1 MQIILYPHGGSANHG
16 CEALVRASR
25 KILSEY
31 EIVLSSQNPDEDE
44 LYGLKNI
51 CRIINERNKINR
63 YSLTYWIARLRFF
76 FGDNDAF
83 ERVTYKKLLNAI
95 TSEGMALSF
104 GGDNYCYGK
113 PCYIYIMNRLL
124 HKKNVPTI
132 LWGCSIEPDNID
144 DEMIA
149 DLKGYKHIFTR
160 ESITYCALIDNELS
174 NVSLFPDPAFQ
185 LDRVDLPLP
194 DGFIEG
200 NTVGINVSP
209 MIISYEKNK
218 GQTLENYINM
228 MQHIIDNSDMN
239 IALIPHVVWADNDD
253 RVPLHILYE
262 HFKDTGRVLVIE
274 DCNAEEMKGYIAR
287 CRFMV
292 VARTHASIAA
302 YSTCVPTLVVGYSV
316 KAKGIAKDIFGT
328 FENYVVPVQA
338 LSVGNELS
346 TSFRWLQ
353 DNEKKIR
360 NHLSDFMPGY
370 CSRVL
375 MMSDELNKLSSL

>member
-63 YSLTYWIARLRFF
+63 YSLTCWIARSRFF

-124 HKKNVPTI
+124 RKKNVPTI

-149 DLKGYKHIFTR
+149 DLKGYKHIFAR
-160 ESITYCALIDNELS
+160 ESITYCTLIDNELS
-174 NVSLFPDPAFQ
+174 NVSLFPDPAC
-185 LDRVDLPLP
+185 RCP
-194 DGFIEG
+194 
-200 NTVGINVSP
+200 
-209 MIISYEKNK
+209 
-218 GQTLENYINM
+218 
-228 MQHIIDNSDMN
+228 
-239 IALIPHVVWADNDD
+239 
-253 RVPLHILYE
+253 
-262 HFKDTGRVLVIE
+262 
-274 DCNAEEMKGYIAR
+274 AR
-287 CRFMV
+287 C
-292 VARTHASIAA
+292 
-302 YSTCVPTLVVGYSV
+302 
-316 KAKGIAKDIFGT
+316 K
-328 FENYVVPVQA
+328 
-338 LSVGNELS
+338 
-346 TSFRWLQ
+346 
-353 DNEKKIR
+353 
-360 NHLSDFMPGY
+360 
-370 CSRVL
+370 SR
-375 MMSDELNKLSSL
+375 